1 MMRLSLSIY
10 CQSVDDG
17 LMMGGQKILTY
28 HPALLVTEIYDG
40 GYLTF

>member
-1 MMRLSLSIY
+1 MMRLSLS
-10 CQSVDDG
+10 
-17 LMMGGQKILTY
+17 MMGGQKFLTY